1 MRKLFTLMMFVVMVV
16 AANAADYYLIGGF
29 NSWKLKDSSAKF
41 TDQGDGTYVL
51 DYAGTLTSGFKIN
64 DGTWTNG
71 NANFGGSATLVLG
84 ETYSLTTGS
93 SSGNI
98 TMSENVANPHLVF
111 NPTAKTLVVTGQ
123 SQEAT
128 VKYGIH
134 GDIFGVTAWSTED
147 FTEKEGKWVMEN
159 KTIVAG
165 IFGIKVMDAA
175 TGSQP
180 GWIASAGADAV
191 VLDTPMT
198 CKADGTNWSIDGG
211 TFTFTFDPEAM
222 TLTVSGQSVA
232 PEYPEHLYVV
242 GNVNNGDF
250 AANNTVALAKGA
262 SEGTYEGKVTF
273 TGALGTDNS
282 YFGLSTA
289 TGATAADWNGLGT
302 RYGAPVADA
311 VPSEEPS
318 AIVKG
323 DKSWKVA
330 NGTVTVKV
338 SLVDMTISVIGG
350 SEPDPEVPAAL
361 YIIGNVNGTAW
372 STEIPVEMTR
382 EGNKFTAEAV
392 VDDAGEGFG
401 YFSFCTVAGADW
413 DTVNSGDR
421 FGPAADDTSL
431 AVDSPAEMILYK
443 EGVNASACKSW
454 KVAASDEGHKYMFTA
469 DFDAMTVKVDMLSGI
484 ASVDSENASEA
495 VYYNLQGVRV
505 DNPANGVFVR
515 VAGGKATKVVK

>member
-1 MRKLFTLMMFVVMVV
+1 MRKLFTLMMFVVMAI
-16 AANAADYYLIGGF
+16 AANAADYYLAGGF
-29 NSWKLKDSSAKF
+29 NGWNEKDPNAKF

-51 DYAGTLTSGFKIN
+51 DYAGTLTSGFKITN
-64 DGTWTNG
+64 GTWNV
-71 NANFGGSATLVLG
+71 NFGGGSAKLVPG
-84 ETYSLTTGS
+84 ETFALVEGTS
-93 SSGNI
+93 SQNIEMDGN
-98 TMSENVANPHLVF
+98 VVNPHLVF
-111 NPTAKTLVVTGQ
+111 NPTAKTLLVTGQ

-134 GDIFGVTAWSTED
+134 GDIFGVSSWSTED
-147 FTEKEGKWVMEN
+147 MIEKEGKWVIEN
-159 KTIVAG
+159 KTIVDG
-165 IFGIKVMDAA
+165 SFGIKVMDAA
-175 TGSQP
+175 TGAQTA
-180 GWIASAGADAV
+180 WIASAGATAV
-191 VLDTPMT
+191 VVDTPMS
-198 CKADGTNWSIDGG
+198 CKVDGTNWSIDGG

-232 PEYPEHLYVV
+232 PVYPEILYVV

-262 SEGTYEGKVTF
+262 SEGTYEGEVTF
-273 TGALGTDNS
+273 TGALGTADS

-289 TGATAADWNGLGT
+289 TGATAADWDGLGI
-302 RYGAPVADA
+302 RYGAPTANA
-311 VPSEEPS
+311 VPTEEPS

-350 SEPDPEVPAAL
+350 TEPEPEVPAAL

-372 STEIPVEMTR
+372 STETPVEMTK

-401 YFSFCTVAGADW
+401 YFSFCTVTGEDW
-413 DTVNSGDR
+413 NAVNSGDR
-421 FGPAADDTSL
+421 FGPAEADEVV
-431 AVDSPAEMILYK
+431 AVETPAPMTLYK
-443 EGVNASACKSW
+443 EGVNASACASW
-454 KVAASDEGHKYMFTA
+454 MIAANDEYHKYVFTV
-469 DFDAMTVKVDMLSGI
+469 DFDTMTVTVDMLSGV
-484 ASVDSENASEA
+484 ASVGQEIETEA

-515 VAGGKATKVVK
+515 VAGGKATKIVK

>member
-1 MRKLFTLMMFVVMVV
+1 MRKLFTLMMFVVMAI
-16 AANAADYYLIGGF
+16 AANAADYYLAGGF
-29 NSWKLKDSSAKF
+29 NGWNEKDPNAKF
-41 TDQGDGTYVL
+41 TAQGDGTYVL
-51 DYAGTLTSGFKIN
+51 DYAGTLTSGFKIT
-64 DGTWTNG
+64 DGTWNTS
-71 NANFGGSATLVLG
+71 FGGSATLVLG
-84 ETYSLTTGS
+84 ETYHLS
-93 SSGNI
+93 SAGAGNI

-134 GDIFGVTAWSTED
+134 GDVFGVTSWSTED
-147 FTEKEGKWVMEN
+147 MTEKEGKWVLEN

-165 IFGIKVMDAA
+165 KFGIKKMDGA
-175 TGSQP
+175 TGAQTE
-180 GWIASAGADAV
+180 WIASAGATAV
-191 VLDTPMT
+191 VFDTPIA
-198 CKADGTNWSIDGG
+198 CKTDGTNWSIDGG

-232 PEYPEHLYVV
+232 PEYPELLYVV

-273 TGALGTDNS
+273 TGALGTEDS

-289 TGATAADWNGLGT
+289 TGATAADWAGLGT

-311 VPSEEPS
+311 VPTETPS

-350 SEPDPEVPAAL
+350 SEPKPEVPAAL

-372 STEIPVEMTR
+372 STETPVKMTK
-382 EGNKFTAEAV
+382 EDNKFTAEAV

-401 YFSFCTVAGADW
+401 YFSLCTVTGEDW
-413 DTVNSGDR
+413 NAVNSGNR
-421 FGPAADDTSL
+421 FGPAEADAPV
-431 AVDSPAEMILYK
+431 AVDSPAEMTLYK

-454 KVAASDEGHKYMFTA
+454 KIAATEEGHKYVFTA
-469 DFDAMTVKVDMLSGI
+469 DFDTMTVKVDMLSGI

-515 VAGGKATKVVK
+515 VSGGKATKVVK